1 MKTFTIGFTQK
12 TAKHFFSVIKK
23 NNISRVVDV
32 RLNTTSQLAGFA
44 KKNDLDYFLKELC
57 QADYIHIP
65 DLTPTKSMLDA
76 YKNKAIT
83 WDNYADKFTNL
94 MVQRHIER
102 TINKSIL
109 DNGCLLC
116 SEHEPHQ
123 CHRRLVVEYLN
134 KNWDSSLEVVHL
146 L

>member
-76 YKNKAIT
+76 YKNKVIT
-83 WDNYADKFTNL
+83 WDSYADKFTDL

-134 KNWDSSLEVVHL
+134 KNWDSGLEVVHL